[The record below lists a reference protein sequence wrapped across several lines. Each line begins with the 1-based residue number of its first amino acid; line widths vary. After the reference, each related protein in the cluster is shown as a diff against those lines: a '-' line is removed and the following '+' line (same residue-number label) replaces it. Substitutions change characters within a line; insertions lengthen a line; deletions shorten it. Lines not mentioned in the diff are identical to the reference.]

1 MARAKQRLE
10 QIQQFLGNGPT
21 VKIGEAELAVQL
33 SGLLELIPSFQP
45 CFDIESQVNCDN

>member
-10 QIQQFLGNGPT
+10 QIKHILGNGPT
-21 VKIGEAELAVQL
+21 VNIGDAELAVEL

-45 CFDIESQVNCDN
+45 CFDVDSQVKC